1 MLSSKRWVLCL
12 LSLILLSVCV
22 GGCSRS
28 AMTVSA
34 DKGYSGR
41 TLDLRVGD
49 GVKVTLAENPTTG
62 YKWEFLSKPE
72 PICVIV
78 TDAYVANT
86 SIGTVGSGG
95 VHNWDFRAVDKGT
108 TTVSLAYRRPW
119 EKDVALVQ
127 TFTQTL
133 VVK

>member
-1 MLSSKRWVLCL
+1 MLCVL
-12 LSLILLSVCV
+12 SVILLSVCGV
-22 GGCSRS
+22 GCSRS
-28 AMTVSA
+28 SMTVNA
-34 DKGYSGR
+34 DKSYSGR

-62 YKWEFLSKPE
+62 YKWELLARPE

-78 TDAYVANT
+78 SDAYVANT
-86 SIGTVGSGG
+86 AVGTVGAGG

-119 EKDVALVQ
+119 EKDVAPVQ
-127 TFTQTL
+127 TFTLTL